1 MQRAGTN
8 SAIKGSGDIR
18 DTIEICSTNELKSK
32 SEVVVQV
39 SAQPASSPASRD
51 ATPVSSASAIYN
63 VVAFRAV
70 DPFDL
75 HIRHLS
81 LTVAQP
87 TKPLLGKWASAL
99 RRRIGKSRNVK
110 EAKDTKCAEIDSFHS
125 KGDDLKK
132 LSTQS
137 QDECPTASILSNISA
152 DIPSGSLTAVL
163 GSSGSGKTTLLNVLA
178 GRLRSS
184 NSGRDI
190 DLRCNDD
197 NSCRRSKTHSNADC
211 IGRRRGGCGLH
222 LSGSK
227 WFVASQDCAGAG
239 VGARISSATTHST
252 PQRTHS
258 SGSNQSAPLK
268 EVTTAYVTQQD
279 VLLPTLTVRETLRYA
294 ADLRLTELCKKE
306 KDDVVQQVI
315 LELGLKDVADT
326 KIGSST
332 GNGCSGGEKR
342 RTSIGVQVQSH
353 HLHQCLSFYS
363 LLRGTDVHIVIAS
376 CKSVSSL
383 SR

>member
-1 MQRAGTN
+1 MPRTGSI
-8 SAIKGSGDIR
+8 SAIKGSGDIK
-18 DTIEICSTNELKSK
+18 DTKVVWSANELESK
-32 SEVVVQV
+32 SEVVVQI
-39 SAQPASSPASRD
+39 SAEPVSSPASRD
-51 ATPVSSASAIYN
+51 ATPVSSASAIHN

-87 TKPLLGKWASAL
+87 TKPLLQKWASGL
-99 RRRIGKSRNVK
+99 RRRIRKSRDVK
-110 EAKDTKCAEIDSFHS
+110 KVRDSTSADIDSSHLEE
-125 KGDDLKK
+125 DDLKK
-132 LSTQS
+132 PSTQS
-137 QDECPTASILSNISA
+137 QDECPTSSILSNISA

-184 NSGRDI
+184 NGGRNI
-190 DLRCNDD
+190 DLHCNDD
-197 NSCRRSKTHSNADC
+197 DSSRRPKTHDNAGC
-211 IGRRRGGCGLH
+211 IIKSRGGSGSH

-227 WFVASQDCAGAG
+227 WFVASHGCADAGA
-239 VGARISSATTHST
+239 GARISPATTYST
-252 PQRTHS
+252 SQGIYS
-258 SGSNQSAPLK
+258 SGSNLSASLK

-294 ADLRLTELCKKE
+294 ADLRLTDLCKRE
-306 KDDVVQQVI
+306 KDEVVQQVI

-326 KIGSST
+326 KIGSSV

-342 RTSIGVQVQSH
+342 RTSIGVQVRFH
-353 HLHQCLSFYS
+353 HLH
-363 LLRGTDVHIVIAS
+363 
-376 CKSVSSL
+376 
-383 SR
+383 